1 MKTYTVTVNGVSY
14 EVTVEEKGASSSVNV
29 PSLEKAPAPAASP
42 AAAPQ
47 GAVTVK
53 APMPGTIVKVL
64 KQTGD
69 AVKSGDV
76 LCVLEAMKMEND
88 IVAPQDGTIA
98 SVHVSKGASVK
109 SDEILFSLN

>member
-29 PSLEKAPAPAASP
+29 PSPEKAPAPAASP

-53 APMPGTIVKVL
+53 APMPGTIVKLL

-98 SVHVSKGASVK
+98 SVHVTKGASVK